1 MKTEETKYRQNFF
14 EVNED
19 GELMLNDGKG
29 KLFYNVNGMG
39 VDLTNDVFIR
49 IGAVDGMVRYRRT
62 QPVLSSADNPTPPN
76 EDEPNEDFDMMI
88 LLKAFLAF
96 MIFFL
101 IIMEIS
107 G

>member
-49 IGAVDGMVRYRRT
+49 IGAVYGMVRYRRT
-62 QPVLSSADNPTPPN
+62 QPVLYSADNPTPPN
-76 EDEPNEDFDMMI
+76 DDEPNEDFDMMI

-96 MIFFL
+96 MIFFW

>member
-1 MKTEETKYRQNFF
+1 MKAEETKYRQNFF

>member
-39 VDLTNDVFIR
+39 VDLENDVFIR
-49 IGAVDGMVRYRRT
+49 IGTVDGMVRYRRT
-62 QPVLSSADNPTPPN
+62 QPVLSSCENKTPPN
-76 EDEPNEDFDMMI
+76 EDEPKDDFDMII
-88 LLKAFLAF
+88 LLKAFLIF
-96 MIFFL
+96 MIFFW